1 MTSHVEREVQF
12 ILISMCD
19 LRDIY
24 ALFMQYSVFLMHSII
39 HVHVCIGLHGGI
51 FVTRKLQGIIA

>member
-19 LRDIY
+19 LGDIY

-39 HVHVCIGLHGGI
+39 HVCIGLHGGI
-51 FVTRKLQGIIA
+51 FVTRKLQGIIV